1 MLRSTVLRIYKSSKL
16 LLIFSV
22 EVLLVGAV
30 YDIAAA
36 CWWALNKICYVNDD
50 IGCNNPLP
58 FPNSSL
64 SW

>member
-1 MLRSTVLRIYKSSKL
+1 
-16 LLIFSV
+16 
-22 EVLLVGAV
+22 LLVGAV

-64 SW
+64 S